1 MGRFWRGLLWIAALL
16 VLAGLVVRVVLVDV
30 WTLPDDPKISAAV
43 APSLAGGDT
52 ILYMKRNKPAFG
64 DLVRCTD
71 PDSSPN
77 EPPKYVVGRVVGLF
91 GDTVDT
97 NGKEL
102 SVNGK
107 RYLGEMVCAEEKM
120 TVPHPTSGATVE
132 IWCDQVSIA
141 GHPHLRGSSD
151 KASIVTPTKT
161 IVGQGMVF
169 LLSDDRSY
177 HDDSRD
183 FGTVPADSCTGR
195 IVFRLWGKEGM
206 KDEKR
211 RMTFVQ

>member
-1 MGRFWRGLLWIAALL
+1 MGKLWRGLFWAAALL
-16 VLAGLVVRVVLVDV
+16 IVIGLIGRVAFLDV
-30 WTLPDDPKISAAV
+30 WMLPDDPKMSAAV

-52 ILYMKRNKPAFG
+52 ILFLFHSKPAFG

-71 PDSSPN
+71 PDSPTHF
-77 EPPKYVVGRVVGLF
+77 VVGRVVGLW
-91 GDTVDT
+91 GDTVET
-97 NGKEL
+97 NDREL

-107 RYLGEMVCAEEKM
+107 RYLGEMACPEAKVS
-120 TVPHPTSGATVE
+120 VPHPTSGATVE
-132 IWCDQVSIA
+132 LSCDQVEIA

-151 KASIVTPTKT
+151 KGGIVTPTKT
-161 IVGQGMVF
+161 AVGQGMVY

-183 FGTVPADSCTGR
+183 FGTLPADSCTGR
-195 IVFRLWGKEGM
+195 IVFRLWGKGGWSDD
-206 KDEKR
+206 KH

>member
-1 MGRFWRGLLWIAALL
+1 MARFFRALGWVAAFLL
-16 VLAGLVVRVVLVDV
+16 VIGGVVRALFLEPWVV
-30 WTLPDDPKISAAV
+30 PDDPKTGASV

-52 ILYMKRNKPAFG
+52 ILYMFRNKAAFG

-71 PDSSPN
+71 PDDAAG
-77 EPPKYVVGRVVGLF
+77 YVVGRVVGLA
-91 GDTVDT
+91 GDTVET
-97 NGKEL
+97 NGREL

-107 RYLGEMVCAEEKM
+107 RYLGEMACADEKLS
-120 TVPHPTSGATVE
+120 VPHPSSGSNVDL
-132 IWCDQVSIA
+132 WCDQVEIA
-141 GHPHLRGSSD
+141 GHPHLRGTSD
-151 KASIVTPTKT
+151 KAGIYTPTKT

-183 FGTVPADSCTGR
+183 FGTVRADGCSGR
-195 IVFRLWGKEGM
+195 IVFRLWS
-206 KDEKR
+206 KDGWGDVKH